1 MKSCKA
7 IILMGSRSDMP
18 HAEKI
23 AEKLDRFGVPH
34 VFRIASAHK
43 IPLQVLDII
52 REAESE
58 NQNIVFITIAGLSN
72 ALSGMV
78 DWATRFPVIACP
90 PPPTAFAGADIYSS
104 LQMPPGVAPAVIL
117 DPLNAALFAAKILSF
132 SNPEIAHAIRSYR
145 EEQQAKLLNDDDE
158 IRQKRYESN

>member
-7 IILMGSRSDMP
+7 ILLMGSKSDMP

-23 AEKLDRFGVPH
+23 AERLNQFGVPH

-43 IPLQVLDII
+43 APLQVLDII
-52 REAESE
+52 REAENSG
-58 NQNIVFITIAGLSN
+58 QDIVFITIAGLSN

-90 PPPTAFAGADIYSS
+90 PTPTAFAGADIYSS

-117 DPLNAALFAAKILSF
+117 EPLNAAIFTAKIF
-132 SNPEIAHAIRSYR
+132 SLNNPDITQAIMQYH
-145 EEQQAKLLNDDDE
+145 EDQQAKLLSDDAE
-158 IRQKRYESN
+158 SKQKHHESN